1 MSRQS
6 KNRLRS
12 RRPRITG
19 RLTYANLLATLA
31 LFVALGGS
39 SYAAVKLAP
48 GSIGNK
54 ELRNG
59 AVTSDKVKK
68 GSLQARDFKAGQLP
82 RGATGPQGPAG
93 PQGPQGATGGQGLAG
108 AQGAKGDAGPA
119 GPQGS
124 GGPQGPA
131 GSARAYGLV
140 APDGS
145 LSRSKNASVTRT
157 DTGRYCVRVAGVDFA
172 TTGLVA
178 SLDVDHAA
186 GGGVGNLD
194 VNTNSIASCAGGARV
209 NTYLMTIGSGLTRSY
224 ADLGFFFL
232 VP

>member
-1 MSRQS
+1 MSMQS
-6 KNRLRS
+6 KNRSRS

-19 RLTYANLLATLA
+19 RLTYANVLATLA

-39 SYAAVKLAP
+39 SYAAVKLTP
-48 GSIGNK
+48 GSVGNK

-59 AVTSDKVKK
+59 AVTSEKVKK

-93 PQGPQGATGGQGLAG
+93 PQGPQGATGGQGAE
-108 AQGAKGDAGPA
+108 GDPGPA
-119 GPQGS
+119 GPQGPA
-124 GGPQGPA
+124 GLQGPA
-131 GSARAYGLV
+131 GTARAYGLV

-145 LSRSKNASVTRT
+145 LTRSKNASVTRT
-157 DTGRYCVRVAGVDFA
+157 DTGRYCVRVAGVDLA
-172 TTGLVA
+172 TTGLLA

-194 VNTNSIASCAGGARV
+194 VNTSSLASCTGGARV
-209 NTYLMTIGSGLTRSY
+209 NTYLMTIGSGLTRGY